1 MMEAEAAGKSMMEAE
16 AVRQPA
22 EAEIML
28 LPAAEAEIIDL
39 VPLLKARIFP
49 RARSLVPYKKHYTVL
64 RIAVKLTQSP
74 LTLRTNT
81 SRHAP
86 PRRIA
91 APEGERKTRR
101 IAASGRGAQA
111 SRKEATNSEIQ
122 YDDLRSLTPAQ
133 STPQS

>member
-49 RARSLVPYKKHYTVL
+49 RAQCLVTFKNIILYLKSSS
-64 RIAVKLTQSP
+64 VKAHHGLQDCWGSAAT
-74 LTLRTNT
+74 
-81 SRHAP
+81 
-86 PRRIA
+86 PRLI
-91 APEGERKTRR
+91 
-101 IAASGRGAQA
+101 
-111 SRKEATNSEIQ
+111 
-122 YDDLRSLTPAQ
+122 
-133 STPQS
+133 

>member
-49 RARSLVPYKKHYTVL
+49 RARSLVPYKNIILYLELPSNSLNHQHSHCVVENQPQC
-64 RIAVKLTQSP
+64 AVKAHHSLLKGSASMPNGTNK
-74 LTLRTNT
+74 LR
-81 SRHAP
+81 
-86 PRRIA
+86 
-91 APEGERKTRR
+91 
-101 IAASGRGAQA
+101 
-111 SRKEATNSEIQ
+111 NSV
-122 YDDLRSLTPAQ
+122 
-133 STPQS
+133 

>member
-49 RARSLVPYKKHYTVL
+49 RARSLVPYKHIILYL
-64 RIAVKLTQSP
+64 EL
-74 LTLRTNT
+74 
-81 SRHAP
+81 
-86 PRRIA
+86 
-91 APEGERKTRR
+91 PEIG
-101 IAASGRGAQA
+101 
-111 SRKEATNSEIQ
+111 
-122 YDDLRSLTPAQ
+122 DP
-133 STPQS
+133 

>member
-49 RARSLVPYKKHYTVL
+49 RARSLVPYKHIILYLVLSSHTLTSHYGCPRTPSKCQGVL
-64 RIAVKLTQSP
+64 GSILSP
-74 LTLRTNT
+74 
-81 SRHAP
+81 SREA
-86 PRRIA
+86 
-91 APEGERKTRR
+91 RKDCYDFPSLQ
-101 IAASGRGAQA
+101 I
-111 SRKEATNSEIQ
+111 RKC
-122 YDDLRSLTPAQ
+122 
-133 STPQS
+133 